1 LWASSRATT
10 FLSSFRGAGRCRGRL
25 ALEKPNAA
33 RCSVPGT
40 MQSRIQTGAT
50 AAALTLSS
58 AAFVADSHRCLAA
71 VLLVVTFLIGIATFA
86 NKLPVLHTLPGVGS
100 PDLEATFAQEASP
113 SGASNE
119 VMIRIGLKVPTRI
132 EDAVLNFLVP
142 VDIEFW
148 NSDFEGKPSGKGRL
162 MLPTDEPLNPGIEF
176 SNYWADNVELRFGS
190 GLMNFVLRV
199 TQPRSFNVRLRV
211 GSEKLYKNE
220 YVADF
225 EVTVK

>member
-1 LWASSRATT
+1 
-10 FLSSFRGAGRCRGRL
+10 
-25 ALEKPNAA
+25 
-33 RCSVPGT
+33 
-40 MQSRIQTGAT
+40 
-50 AAALTLSS
+50 
-58 AAFVADSHRCLAA
+58 
-71 VLLVVTFLIGIATFA
+71 
-86 NKLPVLHTLPGVGS
+86 VLHTLPGVGS

-113 SGASNE
+113 SGASDE

-132 EDAVLNFLVP
+132 DDAVLNFLVP

-148 NSDFEGKPSGKGRL
+148 NSDFEGKPSDKGRL

-199 TQPRSFNVRLRV
+199 TQPGSFKVRLRV
-211 GSEKLYKNE
+211 GSEKLYESE

-225 EVTVK
+225 EVTVRCGASADRRLLLPLALPLGTSEAPPSGLRQRKARACGPFLWSG